1 MIAIESTAAAT
12 IRQGLTALGI
22 QRLVLAIHDQ
32 SFPSDPEEDLG
43 RGSPYGRGARRLLAF
58 IRELGFNGIQLGP
71 QGDTTLVDPS
81 PYDGALWT
89 RSPSS
94 IAAGTLLDGDDPD
107 WRALA
112 AGALDAAVAT
122 RPAGAPD
129 RVHYA
134 HAWRATR
141 DLLARLHARF
151 AADPARVPALAARFA
166 AFRAA
171 QGAALAADGE
181 FEALAAEHA
190 TDEWRRW
197 PALDRDLWSAPASAE
212 AAVAAR
218 RAALHTAR
226 ATEIERHLFG
236 QFLLAEQHRALRQA
250 AAAAP
255 SVALFGDL
263 QIGFSHRDVWSR
275 RRLFRTDYLM
285 GAPPSRTNPAGQA
298 WGYPVL
304 DPALY
309 HDAVAGLPPA
319 QSPPAGEAGPVLQL
333 VVGRVARMLQDFDG
347 IRIDHPH
354 GLVCPWVYDAGDP
367 DPAVAVGRGARLF
380 ESPDLPDHPRLAPL
394 SIPTRAQL
402 SVDPGIPRYADD
414 WVRELRDDQ
423 VDRYGVLFDAMMAS
437 VRAAGRSVGDVT
449 CEVLS
454 TWPYPLRRVMERH
467 GLGRFRVTQ
476 KADLARADDVYRSE
490 NAAPNDWI
498 MVGNHDTP
506 PVWALARQ
514 WSGTAMGA
522 AWTAHLTARLMPDE
536 ALRPRFAR
544 WLSADPR
551 HLCQGLFAELFASR
565 AQRVSVF
572 FADLFGLHDI
582 YNRPGVVSDQNWS
595 LRLPADFTG
604 LYRERLAG
612 GGAFDVPL
620 ALAMAC
626 AARAP
631 ADPALRAVGR
641 RLLDAAAIGEPA
653 RGGIVPILRDAL

>member
-1 MIAIESTAAAT
+1 M
-12 IRQGLTALGI
+12 GI

-32 SFPSDPEEDLG
+32 SFPSDPDEDLG

-81 PYDGALWT
+81 PYDGALGT
-89 RSPSS
+89 RNPGSL
-94 IAAGTLLDGDDPD
+94 AAGTLLDGADPD

-112 AGALDAAVAT
+112 AGVLEGAVAA
-122 RPAGAPD
+122 RSPGAPD
-129 RVHYA
+129 RVQYA
-134 HAWRATR
+134 HAWHATR
-141 DLLARLHARF
+141 DLLARIHARF
-151 AADPARVPALAARFA
+151 AADPARVPTLAARFA
-166 AFRAA
+166 SYRHAH
-171 QGAALAADGE
+171 GASLAADGE
-181 FEALAAEHA
+181 FEALRAVHA
-190 TDEWRRW
+190 TDDWRRW
-197 PALDRDLWSAPASAE
+197 PALDRDLWSAPPGAE
-212 AAVAAR
+212 AAIAAR
-218 RAALHTAR
+218 REVLHATRAA
-226 ATEIERHLFG
+226 EIERHLFG
-236 QFLLAEQHRALRQA
+236 QFLLAEQHRALRDA

-275 RRLFRTDYLM
+275 RPLFRTDYLM

-309 HDAVAGLPPA
+309 RRPDGA
-319 QSPPAGEAGPVLQL
+319 AGPVLAL
-333 VVGRVARMLQDFDG
+333 VIGRLGRMLQDFDG

-354 GLVCPWVYDAGDP
+354 GLVCPWVYHAADP
-367 DPAVAVGRGARLF
+367 EPAAAVGRGARLF

-394 SIPTRAQL
+394 AIATRAQL

-414 WVRELRDDQ
+414 WVRALTEEQ
-423 VDRYGVLFDAMMAS
+423 VDRYGVLFDAMMAA
-437 VRAAGRSVGDVT
+437 VRAAGRSVGDVV

-454 TWPYPLRRVMERH
+454 TWPYPLRRVMQRYA
-467 GLGRFRVTQ
+467 LGRFRVIQ
-476 KADLARADDVYRSE
+476 KADLTRADDVYRSE

-514 WSGTAMGA
+514 WSGTATGA
-522 AWTAHLTARLMPDE
+522 AWTAHLTGRLMPDE

-572 FADLFGLHDI
+572 FADLFGLHEI

-595 LRLPADFTG
+595 LRLPADFAA

-612 GGAFDVPL
+612 GGAFDVAL

-631 ADPALRAVGR
+631 AEPALRGAGR
-641 RLLDAAAIGEPA
+641 RLLDVVALGEPA
-653 RGGIVPILRDAL
+653 RGAIVPILRDAL